1 MDKKLIYGIQQIG
14 VGVEDADEAFEWYAT
29 KLGADISLFDDN
41 NEATYMAQYMGGQP
55 HKKRAILSMN
65 MQGGSG
71 YEIWQY
77 LDRKPSR
84 PKSDLRIGDLGINV
98 ALIKSRNIKK
108 SYARLK
114 NLGVNI
120 LSNISEEPD
129 FVKSFYIKDPYDNIL
144 RIKEF
149 NSWYSDNGTD
159 IGGSFG
165 CLIGV
170 SDIDASLK
178 LYSDIL
184 GYVQVIYDKSGVF
197 PDLKHLPNGSGRF
210 RRILLGHKPDRF
222 GGFSKLFGQSQIE
235 LIQNLD
241 SLPQKVFSDRYWGD
255 IGFIHLC
262 FDIRNMKALT
272 EECSQKNFPFKV
284 LSSESF
290 DMGEANGHWGY
301 IEDSDG
307 TLIEFVET
315 HKVPLI
321 KFLGLNI
328 NLKKRDP
335 DKPLPNWMIKAL
347 NFKRVKFKAGQ
358 KPSHE
363 QK

>member
-1 MDKKLIYGIQQIG
+1 MEKKLIYGIQQIG
-14 VGVEDADEAFEWYAT
+14 VGVDNADKAFEWYAT
-29 KLGADISLFDDN
+29 RLGADVSVFEDEN
-41 NEATYMAQYMGGQP
+41 VATDMAQYMGGQP
-55 HKKRAILSMN
+55 HKKKAILSMN

-77 LDRKPSR
+77 LDRKPTK
-84 PKSDLRIGDLGINV
+84 PKTDLKIGDLGINV
-98 ALIKSRNIKK
+98 AVIKSRNIKTT
-108 SYARLK
+108 YDRLK
-114 NLGVNI
+114 SLGVNI
-120 LSNISEEPD
+120 LTDIWEGPD
-129 FVKSFYIKDPYDNIL
+129 LNKSFHIKDPYNNIL

-149 NSWYSDNGTD
+149 NSWYADNGHD
-159 IGGSFG
+159 IGGTCG

-170 SDIDASLK
+170 SDIATSLK

-184 GYVQVIYDKSGVF
+184 GYDQVVYDNNGVF
-197 PDLKHLPNGSGRF
+197 PDLKDLPNGDCRF
-210 RRILLGHKPDRF
+210 RRILLGHKHDRL
-222 GGFSKLFGQSQIE
+222 GGFSKLFGESQIE

-241 SLPQKVFSDRYWGD
+241 AIPQKVFADRYWGD

-272 EECSQKNFPFKV
+272 KECSQKNFPFKV
-284 LSSESF
+284 LSEESF

-321 KFLGLNI
+321 KQLGLNI

-335 DKPLPNWMIKAL
+335 NKPLPNWMIKAMGL
-347 NFKRVKFKAGQ
+347 KRVRFKN
-358 KPSHE
+358 KP
-363 QK
+363 QQTL

>member
-1 MDKKLIYGIQQIG
+1 MEKKLIYGIQQIG
-14 VGVEDADEAFEWYAT
+14 VGVDNADKAFEWYAT
-29 KLGADISLFDDN
+29 RLGADVSVFDDS
-41 NEATYMAQYMGGQP
+41 NEATYMAKYMGGKP
-55 HKKRAILSMN
+55 HRKRAILSMN

-71 YEIWQY
+71 YELWQY
-77 LDRKPSR
+77 LDRKPEK
-84 PKSDLRIGDLGINV
+84 PKSDVKIGDLGINV
-98 ALIKSRNIKK
+98 AVIKSRNLKNT
-108 SYARLK
+108 YARLK
-114 NLGVNI
+114 KLGVNI
-120 LSNISEEPD
+120 LSEIREEPD
-129 FVKSFYIKDPYDNIL
+129 AKKSFYIKDPFDNLL

-159 IGGSFG
+159 IGGTYG
-165 CLIGV
+165 CMIGV
-170 SDIDASLK
+170 SDIDNSLK

-184 GYVQVIYDKSGVF
+184 GYDEVIYDKSDVF
-197 PDLKHLPNGSGRF
+197 ADLKDTPNGSSRF
-210 RRILLGHKPDRF
+210 RRILLGHKPNRF
-222 GGFSKLFGQSQIE
+222 GGFSKLFGDSQIE

-241 SLPQKVFSDRYWGD
+241 QTPQKIFADRYWGD

-284 LSSESF
+284 LSSASF

-321 KFLGLNI
+321 KMLGLNI

-335 DKPLPNWMIKAL
+335 KKPLPNWMIKAMNL
-347 NFKRVKFKAGQ
+347 KRVKFKNR
-358 KPSHE
+358 
-363 QK
+363 